1 MQFDYFYGSE
11 AEQFTFYRIPK
22 ILITSQFFKK
32 VSDSAKLLY
41 GLMLDRMSL
50 SIRNGWLDDDNRAY
64 IFFTTNDVMEQM
76 CCGTEK
82 ATKML
87 AELDSEKGIG
97 LIERVKQ
104 GQGRPAIIYLKKFYD
119 LEDKDTTSQSST
131 SKNENQA
138 FEESKNKTFENRKT
152 RLSEI
157 ESQEFRKSKNK
168 TFENRKSRVSE
179 TESQDFRKSK
189 CNYNNIN
196 YTDINYIYPINQDSY
211 NIQNSDQTEERW
223 IDRYTK
229 TVDEIKKQI
238 DYDYLINYAE
248 RDIVDEVV
256 NIMAEV
262 MTIPRPKYKIEGDF
276 VEYDAVLNNLK
287 KITAEQ
293 LEVCLLAYSRQRQR
307 IRNPK
312 AYRISVLYNIPL
324 TSNIVLQNMV
334 NSDMYETGG

>member
-1 MQFDYFYGSE
+1 
-11 AEQFTFYRIPK
+11 
-22 ILITSQFFKK
+22 
-32 VSDSAKLLY
+32 
-41 GLMLDRMSL
+41 MLDRMSL

-131 SKNENQA
+131 SKMKIKLSRNRKTRL
-138 FEESKNKTFENRKT
+138 SKIEKQDFRKSKVKSFENRKT
-152 RLSEI
+152 RLSKI
-157 ESQEFRKSKNK
+157 ESQEFRKPK
-168 TFENRKSRVSE
+168 
-179 TESQDFRKSK
+179 SQDFRKSK

-229 TVDEIKKQI
+229 TVDEIKA
-238 DYDYLINYAE
+238 N
-248 RDIVDEVV
+248 
-256 NIMAEV
+256 
-262 MTIPRPKYKIEGDF
+262 
-276 VEYDAVLNNLK
+276 
-287 KITAEQ
+287 
-293 LEVCLLAYSRQRQR
+293 
-307 IRNPK
+307 
-312 AYRISVLYNIPL
+312 
-324 TSNIVLQNMV
+324 
-334 NSDMYETGG
+334 

>member
-138 FEESKNKTFENRKT
+138 FEESKNKTFENRK
-152 RLSEI
+152 
-157 ESQEFRKSKNK
+157 
-168 TFENRKSRVSE
+168 SRVSE

-238 DYDYLINYAE
+238 DYDYLINHAE

-262 MTIPRPKYKIEGDF
+262 MTVYRPKYKIEGDF
-276 VEYDAVLNNLK
+276 IEYNAVVNK
-287 KITAEQ
+287 FRQITAQ
-293 LEVCLLAYSRQRQR
+293 KLEICLLAYSRKIQR
-307 IRNPK
+307 IKNPK
-312 AYRISVLYNIPL
+312 AYWISTLYNIPL
-324 TSNIVLQNMV
+324 TSEIVLQNMI
-334 NSDMYETGG
+334 NSDIYESGG